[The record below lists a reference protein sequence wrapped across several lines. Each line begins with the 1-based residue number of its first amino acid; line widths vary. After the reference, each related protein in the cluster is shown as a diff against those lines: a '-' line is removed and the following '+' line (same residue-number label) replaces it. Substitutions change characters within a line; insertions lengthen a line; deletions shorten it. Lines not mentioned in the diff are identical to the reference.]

1 MTMEHPADVLT
12 DLIGVLGD
20 VLRVKPE
27 KIDPEQTFQSMGL
40 DSLLVVE
47 FVAVVNTRY
56 GLRVRATDL
65 YDFPTPVSFAREV
78 ARAASGAGSAAP
90 VPAAAAPV
98 PVAAPAA
105 AMGYEAPPAAPAP
118 AARQAPAA
126 AAATRIAEELREQL
140 AGILCCDPWDINTTA
155 AFNVLGVDS
164 MVGAEFIAVVN
175 RSFGLRERSVLL
187 YEHPNLAAMAAYIAT
202 RTGAAAQAVQEAQV
216 AQAAQAAQAVHTAH
230 TARTAQD
237 FAPAPRMPEPAY
249 RPAAAGA
256 ASAVPAVAAVAAV
269 AGPGPA
275 ARPLPAG
282 DLDVL
287 LDAIRDDRLTVDEAL
302 VLLGRRG

>member
-1 MTMEHPADVLT
+1 MMNEHPADVLT

-56 GLRVRATDL
+56 GLRVLATDL
-65 YDFPTPVSFAREV
+65 YDFPTPASFAREV
-78 ARAASGAGSAAP
+78 ARAAGSAAAAP
-90 VPAAAAPV
+90 ASVAAAAPV
-98 PVAAPAA
+98 AAAAAAAPAT
-105 AMGYEAPPAAPAP
+105 APA
-118 AARQAPAA
+118 RQSPAA
-126 AAATRIAEELREQL
+126 AAATGIAEVLREQL

-175 RSFGLRERSVLL
+175 RTFGLQERSVLL

-202 RTGAAAQAVQEAQV
+202 RTGAAAQAVQ
-216 AQAAQAAQAVHTAH
+216 AAQAGQGGQAGQVRQEFGA
-230 TARTAQD
+230 
-237 FAPAPRMPEPAY
+237 APRPSERAF
-249 RPAAAGA
+249 RPAA
-256 ASAVPAVAAVAAV
+256 VPIPVPVPVAAVAPVPAPAPAV
-269 AGPGPA
+269 V
-275 ARPLPAG
+275 RPLPSG